1 VPSIAVICVLAAW
14 FIMGLATVLRPRAP
28 KVREVRR
35 GSGWSLGFI
44 LQVVAMGLVF
54 AWHRPLTGS
63 TLWPISVFAIVL
75 AAASV
80 VLIVTAQRALGRQ
93 FAYQARLVES
103 HQLITAGP
111 YGLVRH
117 PIYTGLLGL
126 TLATALV
133 ISAWPA
139 IPLFLAIYLAG
150 TAIRVRSEERLL
162 RAGLGAQ
169 FDAYASRVPAL
180 LPRFRRP
187 A

>member
-1 VPSIAVICVLAAW
+1 VPPIALICVLAAW
-14 FIMGLATVLRPRAP
+14 VIMGLATVLRPRSP
-28 KVREVRR
+28 KASEVRR
-35 GSGWSLGFI
+35 GSGWSLGFV
-44 LQVVAMGLVF
+44 LQVLSMGLVF
-54 AWHRPLTGS
+54 AWRRPLADPPI
-63 TLWPISVFAIVL
+63 WPISVSAIVL

-80 VLIVTAQRALGRQ
+80 VLIVAAQRALGRQ

-103 HQLITAGP
+103 HQLITSGP

-133 ISAWPA
+133 ISRWPA
-139 IPLFLAIYLAG
+139 IPLFLAVYLAG
-150 TAIRVRSEERLL
+150 TSIRTRSEERLL

-169 FDAYASRVPAL
+169 YDDYARRVPSL

-187 A
+187 S